1 VNSAKIES
9 GIVVNVAV
17 GIVDGYTQC
26 DDSVGMGWL
35 YSDGVFTAPPQPEPE
50 PPTIDEQIAALE
62 ASITP
67 RNLRGAALGDQ
78 FAIDKIQAVEDEI
91 QALRE

>member
-1 VNSAKIES
+1 MRSASIES
-9 GIVVNVAV
+9 GIVKNIAV
-17 GIVDGYTQC
+17 GVAEGYIQC
-26 DDSVGMGWL
+26 DKNVGIGWL

-50 PPTIDEQIAALE
+50 PPTIAEQIEALE

-67 RNLRGAALGDQ
+67 RNLRGAFIGDQ

-91 QALRE
+91 AALRE

>member
-1 VNSAKIES
+1 MEGIKVMKYYKNNAGDIFGFDNRISKIDELTELTAQELELLFNPPESAL
-9 GIVVNVAV
+9 
-17 GIVDGYTQC
+17 T
-26 DDSVGMGWL
+26 
-35 YSDGVFTAPPQPEPE
+35 T
-50 PPTIDEQIAALE
+50 DEQIAALE

-91 QALRE
+91 KALRE